1 MSFMTLLAGNL
12 LSVLLTRPI
21 ANHRYQKL
29 SQEQT
34 NWTKPI
40 LVLYMAVF
48 AFFFSLYVCLAVPLT
63 LYNPALFG
71 PYNTRGG
78 ADLSQSF
85 FLFSWTPGWSDLLKI
100 GLRIKFL
107 QKSSIWD
114 PLLVSQSLSSRD
126 IAVFKKKKT
135 YILALRGNF
144 GLS

>member
-21 ANHRYQKL
+21 VNHRYQKL

-48 AFFFSLYVCLAVPLT
+48 AFFSLYVRLAVPLT

-71 PYNTRGG
+71 PYNTRAGQICPK
-78 ADLSQSF
+78 AFSF
-85 FLFSWTPGWSDLLKI
+85 FPELLDGGTCSKM
-100 GLRIKFL
+100 GL
-107 QKSSIWD
+107 D
-114 PLLVSQSLSSRD
+114 
-126 IAVFKKKKT
+126 
-135 YILALRGNF
+135 
-144 GLS
+144 